1 MSHMRLFAALTGDR
15 LDLSPELIADS
26 LWLAAHMRR
35 RVVPKPSDAL
45 APPLT
50 VPTPPPPGPTP
61 ATPTRQ
67 TGPTSKISPPQTHPA
82 AQPAVDIAAA
92 APASTGA
99 AAPPLQVSSGPALP
113 GQLAI
118 SRALRPLMQRVPS
131 RTLVTID
138 EMATAVQIAE
148 TDLWVPVLRPQPE
161 RWLDLALV
169 IDQTPSLRIWQQTIT
184 ELEQLLARMGAFRR
198 IRIWSLVSDQ
208 GGALRLRP
216 RHASV
221 QPRIVD
227 PKMLRVPDGR
237 QIVLL
242 VTDGSGPAWR
252 SGQMISQLHSWG
264 GHQVVAVLN
273 MLPDWLWRRTT
284 LGFFTSGAVI
294 NGTPGAPTRAYRS
307 TSPDASPQRDSS
319 SIWHLPVITLDHEVL
334 RRWAGVVVGKD
345 DTTAP
350 TLRVHDQPLPR
361 ATRQQV
367 EPGQRVERFLAI
379 ASEEAT
385 MLAALLSVIRP
396 VTLPIARLVQNTF
409 SAHAQ
414 QTHLAEVIL
423 SGLLEPENPQEGS
436 PHDEE
441 NVRFEFLPGVR
452 EQLKVAA
459 PIPERLR
466 MLRRVGTYLS
476 RCHGLGQQNF
486 LAWARPADISSHQDL
501 INFARLAASDMR
513 GLGGTYA
520 QFIERVEVPQEL
532 PNEHELRPASPDD
545 GKEAAID
552 QVSPTHK
559 FRRRLSRYP
568 TLEMSITPSAEG
580 FVLTLHLVGSV
591 GNVRHGPFAMTFDPR
606 ELLASWLDPMAY
618 GAALRAAVFAGE
630 AGIAFRECYAAT
642 SGSGQKLRVQLLLPH
657 NLQSLYWETLL
668 APAHD
673 RPLACEGDLLLS
685 RYLSGDGFQ
694 PVRPRPKGELCALIA
709 VAAPTSDVKYK
720 LAKIVAEEEIAQV
733 VSAMGSVRHNILGT
747 AGGRLSTWQHIS
759 DTLRE
764 GCDILYL
771 VAHGKLI
778 AGKPIL
784 YLVDNDNNVAP
795 FHGAKLAGLLR
806 SLDDRRRPRMV
817 ILGSCESAGDGY
829 SDALA
834 ALGPMIVQAGV
845 PAVLAMQGSFSAA
858 SNRRF
863 ANVFFRELLR
873 DGDIDHAVNA
883 ARRAIQEQDY
893 PDWWMPVLYTSL
905 TQGVLWMEDAQ
916 VLPALSAQTNPLP
929 GSQQM
934 PNMSPSSHNE
944 GVISPLDRT
953 TSTRSGDNMR
963 GEQPKEL
970 VNAARLRELL
980 IAHFN
985 ESEMRTLCFDIKID
999 YESLSGQAN
1008 SDKARE
1014 LVAHV
1019 RRHGQIAL
1027 LLTECQKIRQHVDWE
1042 SVVVQT
1048 ALPKTVIHFTNRKEE
1063 IWRIMEMADPR
1074 LMRPIYISAPAG
1086 FGKSALLQEMVDRFA
1101 DKNYD
1106 CALVKVNHHT
1116 SIDLLIDKLS
1126 TQLGL
1131 RPDRIVQSASI
1142 KMTPG
1147 ELLISR
1153 WIRRYE
1159 DRPLAETPLTGLVIL
1174 IDFDDIPTKSLTD
1187 DLAGPFINA
1196 CWDNLKDLSNPP
1208 HVLLIM
1214 AGRALETL
1222 DLPSNPEIMVL
1233 TLFTYK
1239 SVKEMTQLYFPR
1251 RRKADLAKAA
1261 AHVLYLT
1268 GGHPGCMAELLKQFG
1283 QQGLAADRY
1292 FTPESGN
1299 QLWNTV
1305 VRFAV
1310 DDFERE
1316 LKAKLPNLYHVV
1328 EALCVFRYAD
1338 DDILQAHCNAY
1349 HPQGHLDGEGLSDS
1363 LTQSYLFTRRS
1374 IYISDGIGR
1383 QLVTIKLRYENPDH
1397 LRALCS
1403 SAADMCLQRIK
1414 DGIEPQM
1421 WALEYLFQRLQAMTT
1436 MRLERAADRREAL
1449 LVYLHTE
1456 IPLVVK
1462 AIYEI
1467 HPRWRDFR
1475 DLILLIDE
1483 KLTDERSPQYG
1494 FWEFIFLFNYL
1505 FRAEEYDNTPIKL
1518 LRKALLAERDH
1529 NKPTTMNKG

>member
-1 MSHMRLFAALTGDR
+1 
-15 LDLSPELIADS
+15 
-26 LWLAAHMRR
+26 
-35 RVVPKPSDAL
+35 
-45 APPLT
+45 
-50 VPTPPPPGPTP
+50 
-61 ATPTRQ
+61 
-67 TGPTSKISPPQTHPA
+67 
-82 AQPAVDIAAA
+82 
-92 APASTGA
+92 
-99 AAPPLQVSSGPALP
+99 
-113 GQLAI
+113 
-118 SRALRPLMQRVPS
+118 
-131 RTLVTID
+131 
-138 EMATAVQIAE
+138 
-148 TDLWVPVLRPQPE
+148 
-161 RWLDLALV
+161 
-169 IDQTPSLRIWQQTIT
+169 
-184 ELEQLLARMGAFRR
+184 
-198 IRIWSLVSDQ
+198 
-208 GGALRLRP
+208 
-216 RHASV
+216 
-221 QPRIVD
+221 
-227 PKMLRVPDGR
+227 
-237 QIVLL
+237 
-242 VTDGSGPAWR
+242 
-252 SGQMISQLHSWG
+252 
-264 GHQVVAVLN
+264 
-273 MLPDWLWRRTT
+273 
-284 LGFFTSGAVI
+284 
-294 NGTPGAPTRAYRS
+294 
-307 TSPDASPQRDSS
+307 
-319 SIWHLPVITLDHEVL
+319 
-334 RRWAGVVVGKD
+334 
-345 DTTAP
+345 
-350 TLRVHDQPLPR
+350 
-361 ATRQQV
+361 
-367 EPGQRVERFLAI
+367 
-379 ASEEAT
+379 
-385 MLAALLSVIRP
+385 
-396 VTLPIARLVQNTF
+396 
-409 SAHAQ
+409 
-414 QTHLAEVIL
+414 
-423 SGLLEPENPQEGS
+423 
-436 PHDEE
+436 
-441 NVRFEFLPGVR
+441 
-452 EQLKVAA
+452 
-459 PIPERLR
+459 
-466 MLRRVGTYLS
+466 
-476 RCHGLGQQNF
+476 
-486 LAWARPADISSHQDL
+486 
-501 INFARLAASDMR
+501 
-513 GLGGTYA
+513 
-520 QFIERVEVPQEL
+520 
-532 PNEHELRPASPDD
+532 
-545 GKEAAID
+545 
-552 QVSPTHK
+552 
-559 FRRRLSRYP
+559 
-568 TLEMSITPSAEG
+568 MSITSSAKG
-580 FVLTLHLVGSV
+580 FDLTLRLTGST
-591 GNVRHGPFAMTFDPR
+591 RDIRRDPFAMTLDPK
-606 ELLASWLDPMAY
+606 ELLASWHDPVAY
-618 GAALRAAVFAGE
+618 GAALRAGVFVGE
-630 AGIAFRECYAAT
+630 ARIAFRECYAAAT
-642 SGSGQKLRVQLLLPH
+642 GSGQKLRVRLLLPPE
-657 NLQSLYWETLL
+657 LQSLHWETMLS
-668 APAHD
+668 PSSD
-673 RPLACEGDLLLS
+673 RPMACEGDLLLS
-685 RYLSGDGFQ
+685 RYLSSDGFQ
-694 PVRPRPKGELCALIA
+694 PMRLRPKGKLCALIA
-709 VAAPTSDVKYK
+709 VAAPSDVKYK

-733 VSAMGSVRHNILGT
+733 VPAMVSIHHNILGT
-747 AGGRLSTWQHIS
+747 TGGRLSTWPHLS
-759 DTLRE
+759 DTLSE

-778 AGKPIL
+778 AGNPIL
-784 YLVDNDNNVAP
+784 YLVDNGNNVVP
-795 FHGAKLAGLLR
+795 LHGTKLAGLLR

-834 ALGPMIVQAGV
+834 ALGPLIVQAGV

-883 ARRAIQEQDY
+883 ARRAIQEQDR

-905 TQGVLWMEDAQ
+905 TQGVLWMEDKQ
-916 VLPALSAQTNPLP
+916 ELHVLPLPPANQNFLP
-929 GSQQM
+929 GSTQM
-934 PNMSPSSHNE
+934 SHIPSSPPPPPHNE
-944 GVISPLDRT
+944 EVTSSHDRT
-953 TSTRSGDNMR
+953 TS
-963 GEQPKEL
+963 
-970 VNAARLRELL
+970 
-980 IAHFN
+980 
-985 ESEMRTLCFDIKID
+985 
-999 YESLSGQAN
+999 
-1008 SDKARE
+1008 
-1014 LVAHV
+1014 
-1019 RRHGQIAL
+1019 
-1027 LLTECQKIRQHVDWE
+1027 
-1042 SVVVQT
+1042 
-1048 ALPKTVIHFTNRKEE
+1048 LPVIHFANRKDE
-1063 IWRIMEMADPR
+1063 IWQIMEMANPR

-1086 FGKSALLQEMVDRFA
+1086 FGKSALLQEVVDRFA

-1116 SIDLLIDKLS
+1116 SIDLLIDQLS

-1131 RPDRIVQSASI
+1131 HPDRIVQSASI

-1187 DLAGPFINA
+1187 DLVGPFIHA
-1196 CWDNLKDLSNPP
+1196 YWDNLKDLLNPP

-1233 TLFTYK
+1233 TPFTYK
-1239 SVKEMTQLYFPR
+1239 SVKETTQLYFPR

-1363 LTQSYLFTRRS
+1363 LTQSYLFTRGS

-1436 MRLERAADRREAL
+1436 VPLERAADRREAM

-1483 KLTDERSPQYG
+1483 KLADECSPQYG